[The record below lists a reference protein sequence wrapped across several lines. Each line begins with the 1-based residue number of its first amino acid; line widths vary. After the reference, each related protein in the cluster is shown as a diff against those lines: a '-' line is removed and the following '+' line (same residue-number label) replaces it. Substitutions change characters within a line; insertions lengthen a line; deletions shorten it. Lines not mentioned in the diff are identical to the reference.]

1 MILAM
6 SLAFSI
12 ANAIS
17 LFPHFVDT
25 AGDFDDGTPPKFK
38 QLNISTKFWRVS
50 PSFFS
55 DIKNAEMFL
64 DDTLPTSN
72 YSILK
77 DKKRLDDGTEILTYT
92 TSLEADGLNKDKYS
106 ILYLVQTPD
115 EPLYVGL
122 YEDDI

>member
-1 MILAM
+1 
-6 SLAFSI
+6 
-12 ANAIS
+12 
-17 LFPHFVDT
+17 
-25 AGDFDDGTPPKFK
+25 
-38 QLNISTKFWRVS
+38 
-50 PSFFS
+50 
-55 DIKNAEMFL
+55 MFL